1 MTHIFFLSHPSLL
14 PSTHP
19 ALPSPPRAAFKLT
32 RSPVGSDSLKLFFK
46 MAASPPSFDF
56 PDADVYYSERMHVP
70 QKITVPDI
78 VNDDIHASGAD
89 TLAPKRTDMTSSM
102 SIPERIVVNQPFS
115 TPNSNGIPGQLRHDM
130 TVLPGNNMG
139 GMITPPQTLTVD
151 DTVSAYYPRVR
162 PDNATSRRPNED
174 SKESRIDADVD
185 R

>member
-1 MTHIFFLSHPSLL
+1 MTHIFFLSPPSLH

-19 ALPSPPRAAFKLT
+19 ALPSPP
-32 RSPVGSDSLKLFFK
+32 SPSCFQADQTARGLRVVKRFFK
-46 MAASPPSFDF
+46 MAASPPFDF

-102 SIPERIVVNQPFS
+102 SIPERIVVNEPFS

-130 TVLPGNNMG
+130 TVIPGNNMG

-151 DTVSAYYPRVR
+151 DTASAYYPRVR

-174 SKESRIDADVD
+174 SKGSRIDADVD